1 MAKNLAYNRE
11 LDGDADKLGK
21 GRGSRKTAQNLADIA
36 EYDGNLAERLSEQ
49 DRKRMAE
56 FEAEMRRRQMIGDAI
71 TGQANQGTTANDA
84 AQAAGK
90 TGMNNFKSVFSMMG
104 GGAAGGTGG

>member
-56 FEAEMRRRQMIGDAI
+56 EAVREYEHDEKSREEWLNGVDRAIKNARQ
-71 TGQANQGTTANDA
+71 
-84 AQAAGK
+84 K
-90 TGMNNFKSVFSMMG
+90 P
-104 GGAAGGTGG
+104 